1 VGYCGISTR
10 AFPSNYFTAKSTR
23 MVEIRTF
30 LGRLPTKLDFC
41 DIMTIWNLRLQTMT
55 AKKRKSNSKNH
66 KSLQSTADAELTMLR
81 LRLNKKREYI
91 AILELEL
98 FNTRVTIHEFM
109 VLYNERVGHLE
120 GYLRALRR
128 KLYETLESK
137 KSGGNGKMDD
147 FDSSEEE
154 EFTYTDRDENN
165 GWRKIDKQKKSKYGP
180 KMEEQIKNLF
190 RELARRFHPDL
201 TSDPVEKKWREE
213 VMTRVNQA
221 YANRDLKALRS
232 LSEQPDRPIES
243 LNQTKEQEI
252 AALKVELKRLDG
264 VIADLKARINHLEE
278 SPAWQLKMEA
288 RLKRR
293 SGSDLLTEM
302 ENKFKEQIADLEEH
316 LIVLG
321 IDLEEISVPSPAG

>member
-1 VGYCGISTR
+1 MT
-10 AFPSNYFTAKSTR
+10 
-23 MVEIRTF
+23 
-30 LGRLPTKLDFC
+30 TK
-41 DIMTIWNLRLQTMT
+41 R
-55 AKKRKSNSKNH
+55 RSNSNNH
-66 KSLQSTADAELTMLR
+66 KSLQSTADAELTSLR

-98 FNTRVTIHEFM
+98 FNTRVTIHDFM
-109 VLYNERVGHLE
+109 VIYKKRVGHLE
-120 GYLRALRR
+120 EYLRNLRR
-128 KLYETLESK
+128 KLYETLESQK
-137 KSGGNGKMDD
+137 AQPDEQPNE
-147 FDSSEEE
+147 FDSSGDED
-154 EFTYTDRDENN
+154 EFTYKDKDENN
-165 GWRKIDKQKKSKYGP
+165 GWRKIGEQKKSKYSP

-201 TSDPVEKKWREE
+201 TSDPEEKKWREE

-221 YANRDLKALRS
+221 YASRDLKALRA
-232 LSEQPDRPIES
+232 LAEQPDRPVDS
-243 LNQTKEQEI
+243 PNQTKEQEI

-264 VIADLKARINHLEE
+264 VIADLKARIKHLEE

-293 SGSDLLTEM
+293 SGSDLLTEL

-321 IDLEEISVPSPAG
+321 IDLEEISVPEPAR